1 MKDPQF
7 RNAHNGNHNHA
18 DAEAEEVAEEYFL
31 ATPNLYFPE
40 QNDRNHDDCVF
51 ELKPGQAL
59 LNPENAAKNLLRKSV
74 VMSTA
79 ITVAETAKL
88 TVNPVPCP
96 HFTTAKKKKFD

>member
-1 MKDPQF
+1 MKEAQF
-7 RNAHNGNHNHA
+7 RNAHSGSYDHA
-18 DAEAEEVAEEYFL
+18 DAEAEEDAEEYFL

-40 QNDRNHDDCVF
+40 QKDRNHDDCVF

-59 LNPENAAKNLLRKSV
+59 LNPENAAKNLLRRSV

-79 ITVAETAKL
+79 IKAAETAKL
-88 TVNPVPCP
+88 TVNPVLCP